1 MSLLGT
7 YQLASRKWRFRTL
20 GGYSA
25 SKGAGALGFSI
36 QVGVKSLNFQAKE
49 MSGPKSKYINF
60 NLKVSGVEL
69 SVETGKDILESLTQ
83 IGFSRASKEFGY
95 VIPTINKKNP
105 TEPMSFEFVGP
116 CSLIGYDLGKVHAVQ
131 GLNAIKSGTYLLI
144 GMNTTVAD
152 RSPDWLQKVVDNSTS
167 GTLGGN
173 FISFNKDS
181 GPFANA
187 RMCIPVSVDDK
198 TMGGKLVAGSVVL
211 YSGQI
216 TVTGTGY

>member
-1 MSLLGT
+1 MNPLAT
-7 YQLASRKWRFRTL
+7 YRTISRKWRFRTL

-49 MSGPKSKYINF
+49 ITGPKVKYINF
-60 NLKVSGVEL
+60 NMKVSGVEL
-69 SVETGKDILESLTQ
+69 SVEAGKDILETLTQ
-83 IGFSRASKEFGY
+83 IGFSRATKEFDY
-95 VIPTINKKNP
+95 VIPTVNSKNP
-105 TEPMSFEFVGP
+105 SEPMSFEFAGP
-116 CSLIGYDLGKVHAVQ
+116 CSLIGYDLGKIHAVQ
-131 GLNAIKSGTYLLI
+131 GMNAVKTGTYLLV

-152 RSPDWLQKVVDNSTS
+152 RSADWLQKVVDNSTS
-167 GTLGGN
+167 STLGGN
-173 FISFNKDS
+173 VISFNKNS
-181 GPFANA
+181 NPFANA

-198 TMGGKLVAGSVVL
+198 SMGGKLVAGSVAL